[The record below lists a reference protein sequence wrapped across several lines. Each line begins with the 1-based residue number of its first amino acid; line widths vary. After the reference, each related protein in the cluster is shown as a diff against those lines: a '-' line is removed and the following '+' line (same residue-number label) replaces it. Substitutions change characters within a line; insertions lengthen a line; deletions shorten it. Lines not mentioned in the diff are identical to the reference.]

1 MPRYRSVVL
10 SSTICKMNY
19 NMEILL
25 PNYLLAYLLI
35 FLLFMLAVP
44 VIIVFILKRK
54 VRAQRMQGRKK
65 NKRPWP

>member
-1 MPRYRSVVL
+1 
-10 SSTICKMNY
+10 
-19 NMEILL
+19 MEILL